1 MAVAQDVHHRDEL
14 MPGEEEED
22 IIMTSK
28 DLVANAACPLSG
40 KAVDEL
46 TEPVCGYVSR
56 LLAWGIVDFA
66 Q

>member
-1 MAVAQDVHHRDEL
+1 VAVAQDVHHRDEL

-46 TEPVCGYVSR
+46 TEPVC
-56 LLAWGIVDFA
+56 A
-66 Q
+66 